1 MALRQPVKL
10 RRADIPVDVRRAFEE
25 TGSFSMSAELS
36 ANYPPAKRILRD
48 KYPDREIK
56 DFGYAW
62 IGEHYDRDERHQDR
76 LETLEWAILIFVVLG
91 VIVESADKLAKH
103 PKGYPGLR
111 RAEESVRPPAGR
123 PQVPERAEPAHG
135 VLGESGLAGQQCY
148 VHYAIGRDEVI
159 APAFE
164 LLKGAERG

>member
-1 MALRQPVKL
+1 LMAVRQPVKL

-76 LETLEWAILIFVVLG
+76 LETLEWTIFIFVVLG
-91 VIVESADKLAKH
+91 VIVKSADLILNKL
-103 PKGYPGLR
+103 R
-111 RAEESVRPPAGR
+111 
-123 PQVPERAEPAHG
+123 
-135 VLGESGLAGQQCY
+135 
-148 VHYAIGRDEVI
+148 
-159 APAFE
+159 
-164 LLKGAERG
+164 